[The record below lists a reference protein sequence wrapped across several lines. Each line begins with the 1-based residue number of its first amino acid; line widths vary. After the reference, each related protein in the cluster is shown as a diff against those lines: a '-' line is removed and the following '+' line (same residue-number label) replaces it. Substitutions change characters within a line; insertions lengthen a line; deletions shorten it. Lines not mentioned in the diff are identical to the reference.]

1 MAYSLENITDLTALG
16 DAIRAKTG
24 SNATMTV
31 AQMATAVAS
40 ISGGGG
46 SSSGGGW
53 TPTTFTN
60 ITNEMEFSKYSAELD
75 LTNYLGNSPFI
86 LCVIYIK
93 SDMSSSSYGW
103 CVYYYSGSNMNRI
116 VGIDENDLFS
126 FDNVDDN
133 QFSCD
138 YYNGIISF
146 QNKNTPWDTQ
156 TMAFLIS

>member
-1 MAYSLENITDLTALG
+1 MAYSLENTTDLTALG

-40 ISGGGG
+40 ISGGG
-46 SSSGGGW
+46 W

-60 ITNEMEFSKYSAELD
+60 ITSEMEFSKYSAELD

-86 LCVIYIK
+86 LCVVFIK
-93 SDMSSSSYGW
+93 GDDLISSNYGW

-116 VGIDENDLFS
+116 VGIDESDLYS
-126 FDNVDDN
+126 FDNVDGN

>member
-1 MAYSLENITDLTALG
+1 MAYSLENTADLTNLA

-31 AQMATAVAS
+31 AQMATAIAS

-60 ITNEMEFSKYSAELD
+60 ITSEMEFSKYSAELD

-86 LCVIYIK
+86 LCVVYIK

-116 VGIDENDLFS
+116 VGVDESNLLGNNP
-126 FDNVDDN
+126 DNN

-146 QNKNTPWDTQ
+146 SNINTPWDTQ
-156 TMAFLIS
+156 TMAFLIT